1 MKSLANGANAG
12 SDGFRSCNVGSD
24 QPRKWHQSDKMIGY
38 WIPSINKKHQHCFH
52 ISAKSEQF
60 FNTKKYGSRCVNK
73 NSAVTKKI
81 EANTAA

>member
-1 MKSLANGANAG
+1 LKPLANGADAG
-12 SDGFRSCNVGSD
+12 LAGCRSINDGSD
-24 QPRKWHQSDKMIGY
+24 QPRTLHQNDMMIGY